1 MNQAQLRRFMR
12 SANYSDREIQ
22 NYYDTSNQF
31 GDPKLKPGYIS
42 SSTPIGGFK
51 QLAQFNYKGEVKKG
65 GGYKDPATLFI
76 YEDPSVAANQQLAA
90 RQQAF
95 EQGFAKT
102 YADTQ
107 SNIANQLKI
116 LQGEKS
122 AITKMTED
130 YTAMMKAEADARQ
143 KAQEEEALAQKV
155 SAANMLR
162 AGSTANLQLGQ
173 PTMPTIGG
181 TQGFRRRSQ
190 QFNAPGSYGGLNT
203 MANKTLNI

>member
-1 MNQAQLRRFMR
+1 MR

-51 QLAQFNYKGEVKKG
+51 ELAQFNIQGNVKKG
-65 GGYKDPATLFI
+65 GGYGDPATLFI

-95 EQGFAKT
+95 EQGFAQT
-102 YADTQ
+102 AAATQ
-107 SNIANQLKI
+107 SDIAKQLQI
-116 LQGEKS
+116 LQSEKS

-130 YTAMMKAEADARQ
+130 YTKMMEAEAAARQ
-143 KAQEEEALAQKV
+143 KALEDAALAQKV
-155 SAANMLR
+155 SAANMMR
-162 AGSTANLQLGQ
+162 SGVSANLQLGQ
-173 PTMPTIGG
+173 QTTMPTIGG